1 MENLKLA
8 WRNLWRNRRRT
19 LITVASVFFAVFF
32 AVAMRS
38 LQLGSYDVMFKNI
51 IESYTGYIQVQHNDF
66 WDDKT
71 IDNLIEFTPELEAKI
86 LADENVSETV
96 MKIESF
102 ALASSG
108 PQSKGVMVMGID
120 PVKEKYVSDVES
132 KLVHYVL
139 SKEAITAL
147 KDEGISDDLKDQLD
161 IFTNSAYSTTAR
173 LQLDLGISDEDF
185 PAILPLLEK
194 HTSFE
199 SGYLEQGKNDVVVG
213 YKVAQYLNLELGD
226 TLILIGQGYHG
237 VSAAGKFRI
246 CGVVKMPSPD
256 IDSRVVY
263 IPVDVAQQLYGCEN
277 MITSLALQVENKRDE
292 AIFETV
298 SRLQESLGEEYSVL
312 GWRKMNELMVQQMEA
327 DNQQGY
333 IMIFILYMVIAF
345 GIFGTVLMMTAERRR
360 EFGVLVSIGM
370 QKTKLATI
378 VVYEMILMGLLGII
392 SGIVAAI
399 PLIWWGLDHPIRF
412 SGEMAKIYED
422 MGFEPIMAFQT
433 YDSYMYNQAIIVFI
447 IVVIAMINPVRKITK
462 LNVIEALRA

>member
-246 CGVVKMPSPD
+246 SGVVKMPSPD

-433 YDSYMYNQAIIVFI
+433 YDSYMYNQAIIVFV

>member
-246 CGVVKMPSPD
+246 SGVVKMPSPD

-298 SRLQESLGEEYSVL
+298 SRLQESLGEEFSVL

-447 IVVIAMINPVRKITK
+447 IVVIAMISPVRKITK